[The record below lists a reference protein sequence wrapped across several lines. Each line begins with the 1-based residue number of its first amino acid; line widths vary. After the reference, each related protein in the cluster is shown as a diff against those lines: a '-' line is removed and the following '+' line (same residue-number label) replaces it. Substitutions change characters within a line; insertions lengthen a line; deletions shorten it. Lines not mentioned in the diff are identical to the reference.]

1 MLISP
6 YNISAKTR
14 RIINSASEA
23 EIDRRIRRSARI
35 HRLLILALVL
45 SLVMLVAALATRQS
59 GWAIFLPGIIMIV
72 FSKQVE
78 ADETEADLMKIAL
91 NPGVITDIRQSKIRS

>member
-6 YNISAKTR
+6 DHISTKTR
-14 RIINSASEA
+14 AIINLASEA
-23 EIDRRIRRSARI
+23 EFDRRIRRSARI
-35 HRLLILALVL
+35 HRLLILAFVL
-45 SLVMLVAALATRQS
+45 SLVWMIVALATRQS
-59 GWAIFLPGIIMIV
+59 GWSFFLPMIIMAV
-72 FSKQVE
+72 FRKQVE